1 MGRGAAGGRGR
12 DAEGSGGQLM
22 AKLQGCTACGYI
34 TCRCVEDQ
42 TNWKT
47 LDEIGVL
54 LMKAIRKLSV
64 EERNRVAATL
74 LEDLRKPGGK
84 LGRKK

>member
-1 MGRGAAGGRGR
+1 MGHRSEGGRGG
-12 DAEGSGGQLM
+12 DAEGGYQLM
-22 AKLQGCTACGYI
+22 
-34 TCRCVEDQ
+34 EM
-42 TNWKT
+42 T

-64 EERNRVAATL
+64 EERKRVAATL
-74 LEDLRKPGGK
+74 LEDLRKPVGK